1 LALTGLKGPVETL
14 FCHCFT
20 GPFQEQYPTRGNSAA
35 KWSISKT
42 VKPVKPL
49 FYTVFLRTWYPMTFQ
64 KKPGGHLRYAGT
76 GGPRTCRR
84 WLVGAGWW
92 VGVPGWWGN
101 GGNGGVGV

>member
-1 LALTGLKGPVETL
+1 
-14 FCHCFT
+14 
-20 GPFQEQYPTRGNSAA
+20 
-35 KWSISKT
+35 
-42 VKPVKPL
+42 
-49 FYTVFLRTWYPMTFQ
+49 MTFQ

-101 GGNGGVGV
+101 GGNGGVGVMGTG